1 MKRAIAVLCAAALLM
16 VFFPAVKAEKQAF
29 TGMRIYGAGSYAV
42 GENFQAGEYILFNA
56 GVREA
61 RYLVSID
68 EDGLDVIT
76 EGGFITNT
84 MLTVEDGDYLKLTD
98 CTAALAED
106 YYSIARIE
114 PNQNGGTLKV
124 GYDVEP
130 GSYELIGQ
138 PDETSFYR
146 LYDDTRF
153 HLVAAE
159 GEFRLVCEV
168 HLEQGQYLE
177 LVSCAVG
184 SRISDQSTP
193 APVSQSLGDSGSE
206 DQAALTPETEK
217 PQEAV
222 HKVRIGGS
230 RALTVRSIP
239 STKGEK
245 IGTAEAG
252 VEYEMLEAEEK
263 WYKIRLDSGEE
274 GWITSGMA
282 EIIE

>member
-16 VFFPAVKAEKQAF
+16 AFFPAVKAEKQAS

-76 EGGFITNT
+76 EGDFLTNT

-98 CTAALAED
+98 CTAVLAED

-114 PNQNGGTLKV
+114 PDQNGGTLKV
-124 GYDVEP
+124 GYDIEP

-138 PDETSFYR
+138 PGEACFYR

-159 GEFRLVCEV
+159 EEFRLVCKV
-168 HLEQGQYLE
+168 HLERGQYLE
-177 LVSCAVG
+177 LVSCTVG

-193 APVSQSLGDSGSE
+193 APPSQLLGDSGSE
-206 DQAALTPETEK
+206 DQAALTPETEAA
-217 PQEAV
+217 QEAV
-222 HKVRIGGS
+222 RKVRIGGS

-245 IGTAEAG
+245 IGTAEPGA
-252 VEYEMLEAEEK
+252 EYELLEAEEK

-282 EIIE
+282 EIME

>member
-1 MKRAIAVLCAAALLM
+1 MKKAIAVLCAAVLLV
-16 VFFPAVKAEKQAF
+16 VFLPAVKAEHPAS

-42 GENFQAGEYILFNA
+42 GENFRAGEYILFNA
-56 GVREA
+56 GDQEA
-61 RYLVSID
+61 WYLVSID
-68 EDGLDVIT
+68 EEGLDVIT
-76 EGGFITNT
+76 EGDFITNT
-84 MLTVEDGDYLKLTD
+84 ILTVEDGDYLKLID

-114 PNQNGGTLKV
+114 PDQNGGTLKV

-130 GSYELIGQ
+130 GSYELIGR

-159 GEFRLVCEV
+159 EEFQLVCQV
-168 HLEQGQYLE
+168 HLEEGQCLE
-177 LVSCAVG
+177 LVGCAVG
-184 SRISDQSTP
+184 SRISDKSTP
-193 APVSQSLGDSGSE
+193 APLSLLPDEADTE
-206 DQAALTPETEK
+206 DQPTPEAE
-217 PQEAV
+217 QMLEAV
-222 HKVRIGGS
+222 QKVRINGS

-239 STKGEK
+239 STKGDK

-252 VEYEMLEAEEK
+252 AEYELLEAEEK
-263 WYKIRLDSGEE
+263 WYKIRLDGGEE